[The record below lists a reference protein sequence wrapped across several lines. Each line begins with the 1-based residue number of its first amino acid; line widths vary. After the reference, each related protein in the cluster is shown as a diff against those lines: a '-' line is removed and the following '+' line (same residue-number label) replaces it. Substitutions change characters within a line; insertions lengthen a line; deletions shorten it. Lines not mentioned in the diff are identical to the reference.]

1 MVSVSAGQGNGIRG
15 AGASG
20 SGGLGRRVPVL
31 AWCPLRAL
39 LAEHLQR
46 PRDHRTRV
54 HRIDH
59 VVEEQM
65 PLVERV
71 LVPGEPDRTA
81 AVLLEGRAAA
91 CRGRIR
97 DSSPC
102 PPWCRRQVMCPGTE
116 FAPDSPQEGDGFE
129 LPVPRSE
136 TTISASQRGNGR
148 WRTQEASRAAAPTD
162 PPLRLSRQPKS
173 GAPPPESAAESRPF
187 FTQRG
192 APGGWCG
199 IGRRTL
205 DAGLST
211 RRPSR

>member
-1 MVSVSAGQGNGIRG
+1 MDNHSRRLSTKPVARLRWVAFNRY
-15 AGASG
+15 ASP
-20 SGGLGRRVPVL
+20 STDGGLLGSR
-31 AWCPLRAL
+31 L
-39 LAEHLQR
+39 LAAEYTGQPPGADR
-46 PRDHRTRV
+46 WRV
-54 HRIDH
+54 TD
-59 VVEEQM
+59 
-65 PLVERV
+65 
-71 LVPGEPDRTA
+71 
-81 AVLLEGRAAA
+81 AAA
-91 CRGRIR
+91 GGSICGDGFRAEEVRFAR
-97 DSSPC
+97 DSPL
-102 PPWCRRQVMCPGTE
+102 
-116 FAPDSPQEGDGFE
+116 EGDGFE

-192 APGGWCG
+192 APGGWM
-199 IGRRTL
+199 RHRPAHL